1 MLHSAGHGGSTEMG
15 CQTYGGPSVTATNDV
30 DMMALDET
38 LDGTE
43 SKEMLHRRL
52 QQHAVMA
59 AGGERFNLL
68 PVAGCETEEE
78 EGMQLGDIANDARPL
93 STGSGGSSGSTSMHV
108 GSNGGGSS
116 SSMFGEV
123 YLGEDALL
131 SPYDMS
137 SGMSMMYD
145 TVMGTDLAAVATA
158 ATAAAANGVG
168 GDGWGN
174 LVGVA

>member
-1 MLHSAGHGGSTEMG
+1 
-15 CQTYGGPSVTATNDV
+15 
-30 DMMALDET
+30 
-38 LDGTE
+38 
-43 SKEMLHRRL
+43 
-52 QQHAVMA
+52 MA

-68 PVAGCETEEE
+68 PVAGCETEE

-108 GSNGGGSS
+108 GSNAGGSS

-158 ATAAAANGVG
+158 ATAATANGVG